1 MAADEGERGPVDDP
15 GWETRDSGSV
25 PLPPS
30 RRRERVSEVS
40 TGELRRSEVQAKVDA
55 VLRPPVARV
64 ADLAHVCLDL
74 GRELAPDA

>member
-55 VLRPPVARV
+55 VRASMYH
-64 ADLAHVCLDL
+64 AAWLDEQ
-74 GRELAPDA
+74 GIDNVKEMSGVKA